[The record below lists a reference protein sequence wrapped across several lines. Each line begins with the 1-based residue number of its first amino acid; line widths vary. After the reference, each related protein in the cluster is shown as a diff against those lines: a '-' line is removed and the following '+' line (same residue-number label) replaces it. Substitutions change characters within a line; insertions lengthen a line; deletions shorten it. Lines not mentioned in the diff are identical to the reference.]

1 MGAKRGTYGR
11 EALHL
16 WARSV
21 RGLDG
26 FLTKPRDRE
35 LFDLPDQEGDE
46 MKPAMRRS
54 PIACLPWHTGTSASP
69 IQPSWGAC
77 ARLPAMSTMAFDT
90 LATVRALEEA
100 GMDATQAEAVTG
112 AIGGAIG
119 SADTVT
125 RAGLDAALLDLELRL
140 TRRMYAL
147 AIAQAGATVALT
159 VTLLRLLA

>member
-1 MGAKRGTYGR
+1 
-11 EALHL
+11 
-16 WARSV
+16 
-21 RGLDG
+21 
-26 FLTKPRDRE
+26 
-35 LFDLPDQEGDE
+35 
-46 MKPAMRRS
+46 
-54 PIACLPWHTGTSASP
+54 
-69 IQPSWGAC
+69 
-77 ARLPAMSTMAFDT
+77 MSTTAFDT